1 MTIEERDGKKGMEIR
16 IVYGSPMGDAFGV
29 AGDKGGFF
37 WSSNFLQV
45 YKEFASRKSSGVYA
59 DMNFF
64 EISKNSLSR
73 ETRTTGLRDRH
84 RARCIASKGSRGYA
98 DWRELAC
105 SISVVSGMTTSK
117 RAVILP
123 MSSSTC
129 FTEYRFFLLRRYL
142 SSRTVVRGIKPYRFP
157 DIISKCFM
165 ILYGAVQSSRP
176 DTVSISC
183 VSQFTITSVSKNIL
197 FSLIY
202 SLTLLCMV
210 ARSFLINSVDV
221 ISEGITSRY
230 LPSNSF
236 EIFFFAAVFGVGK
249 CLMESIAFFRIV
261 DMCCTSNI
269 YLNSDIIGER
279 VIKSLTV

>member
-1 MTIEERDGKKGMEIR
+1 M
-16 IVYGSPMGDAFGV
+16 
-29 AGDKGGFF
+29 
-37 WSSNFLQV
+37 V
-45 YKEFASRKSSGVYA
+45 YKEFADRKSSGVYA

-73 ETRTTGLRDRH
+73 ETRTTGLRDKH
-84 RARCIASKGSRGYA
+84 RERCIASKGSRGYS

-123 MSSSTC
+123 MSSSIC

-142 SSRTVVRGIKPYRFP
+142 SSRTVVRGIKPSHFP
-157 DIISKCFM
+157 GPISKCFM

-176 DTVSISC
+176 DTVSISF

-197 FSLIY
+197 FRLIY
-202 SLTLLCMV
+202 SVTLLYMV
-210 ARSFLINSVDV
+210 DRSFLINSVDV
-221 ISEGITSRY
+221 ISEEITSRY

-236 EIFFFAAVFGVGK
+236 EIFFLVDAFGAGK

-261 DMCCTSNI
+261 DIYCTSNI
-269 YLNSDIIGER
+269 YLNSGIISEQ
-279 VIKSLTV
+279 VIKSITI